1 MFFITKFGLNAQ
13 SLKYVVLLKEEGF
26 TDKEN
31 FLELNGA
38 LIVFYIERKPNFSK
52 KRALNSSDLYWALV
66 PPSKKGM

>member
-38 LIVFYIERKPNFSK
+38 LISK
-52 KRALNSSDLYWALV
+52 ESLTSQ
-66 PPSKKGM
+66 KKGL